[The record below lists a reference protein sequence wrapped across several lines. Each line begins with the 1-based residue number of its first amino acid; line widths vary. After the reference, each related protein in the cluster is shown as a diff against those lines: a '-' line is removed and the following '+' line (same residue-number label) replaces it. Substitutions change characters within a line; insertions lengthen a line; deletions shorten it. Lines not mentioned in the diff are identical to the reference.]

1 MKVSMVPRQ
10 ESARDDELIRYLL
23 GDLPEDEAERLDEQ
37 SVVDD
42 EFADRLRIV
51 EDDLLDAYAS
61 GRLTGE
67 RRKRFEAFYLSSP
80 RRRER
85 AAFAGRLMQAVEQEH
100 SRRHSAMAALRQ
112 APRWLPWAA
121 AAAVALCAASGSLYL
136 RDARLRTALN
146 DAQTRLA
153 VADRREADLFAQLAT
168 ERRATAAQE
177 SRADAAGAIA
187 LVLLPQ
193 TRGIGPV
200 PLVAVGS
207 ESTVVPIELA
217 LDSAGRP
224 PYEVALRDPATNT
237 VVWRSGA
244 IATVRT
250 SPAELLPV
258 AVPAALLKTQHYA
271 LDVVTKGAGGARG
284 FAGSYAFE
292 VVRR

>member
-1 MKVSMVPRQ
+1 MKVPMVLRQ

-23 GDLPEDEAERLDEQ
+23 GDLPEDEAERFDER

-42 EFADRLRIV
+42 EFAERLRIV

-85 AAFAGRLMQAVEQEH
+85 AAFAGRLLHAADQEH
-100 SRRHSAMAALRQ
+100 ASRHSAIAVLRQ

-121 AAAVALCAASGSLYL
+121 AAAVALCVAGGSIYL
-136 RDARLRTALN
+136 RDARLRTALT

-153 VADRREADLFAQLAT
+153 AADRRESELFAQLAT

-177 SRADAAGAIA
+177 SRADAAGAVA

-217 LDSAGRP
+217 LDSAERP
-224 PYEVALRDPATNT
+224 SYEVALRDAATNG
-237 VVWRSGA
+237 VIWRSGA

-250 SPAELLPV
+250 RPAGLLPV
-258 AVPAALLKTQHYA
+258 AIPATLLKSQHYA
-271 LDVVTKGAGGARG
+271 LDVVSTGGARG
-284 FAGSYAFE
+284 FVGSYAFE